1 MKKEGV
7 IDLFDNKYVVWFSE
21 IGKDDKAIA
30 GGKGA
35 NLGEIYNAKMPVPPG
50 FVVTAQAYQYFIH
63 KAGIDSMIKE
73 KLSSIN
79 YEDTAQLDKVC
90 SEIRDLIVN
99 SKMPDDL
106 SSQIIEDYGHLD
118 ASEIDYSKGGSA
130 LEMLKRKPEPVFVAV
145 RSSATAEDLAEAS
158 FAGQQDSFLNVKGKD
173 DLIKFI
179 KKCFASLFTARATYY
194 RNKQRFEH
202 DKAYLAVV
210 VQKMIN
216 SDKSGVMFSKDP
228 SYNNENVVIEAVWGL
243 GEGIVSGLISPDHYV
258 VSRDLEILETKI
270 VTKKIALTRDS
281 SGGKLTVKLKD
292 EIANKQVLKESE
304 LKNLA
309 HYALLLEKH
318 YGQAQDVEFCLE
330 GGNIFIVQTRPITTI
345 AGRGDKE
352 GKGIVTDQIPIVTG
366 QPASPGIGVGKVKI
380 IKNLKDLDKIKTGDI
395 LVTTMTDPDMV
406 VAMQKCT
413 AIVTDEGGMTAHAS
427 IVSREMGIPCIV
439 GTNNASSILIDN
451 EIITVDGFTGK
462 VYKGKIAEEKKKE
475 ILPVVPTQTH
485 IKVIVDLPSFAQ
497 RAALSKAK
505 AVGLTRVEGII
516 AESGKHPKFFEDN
529 NQIKDYEEV
538 IFKGIDKI
546 AQYFD
551 EVWVRTS
558 DIRSDE
564 YSHLQGAPKD
574 VEANPMLGMHGIRYS
589 LKHPELLKAEYR
601 AMKRVAKK
609 GKIIGLLH
617 PQIISVSE
625 IKEIKNILN
634 EIEFKDAKVGVMI
647 ETPAAVQ
654 IIKELC
660 EEGIHFISFG
670 TNDLTQYTLA
680 IDRGNEGCQ
689 YLYDEMHP
697 AILRQ
702 IEKVIRVC
710 KKYGVETSL
719 CGQAGSRPDMAKFL
733 VETGIDSFSVN
744 ADMAHEISQLVAKIE
759 SERLH
764 EDNHITEIQERS
776 KKPSVVYEELPS
788 LVPKVAL
795 VNDPVVNEETDN
807 IGSYS
812 TPENIFENLENSYS
826 NDIASGDIFLNIF

>member
-1 MKKEGV
+1 MSRKKEDDV
-7 IDLFDNKYVVWFSE
+7 DLFNNKYVVWFSE

-50 FVVTAQAYQYFIH
+50 FVVSAQAYQYFIH
-63 KAGIDSMIKE
+63 KAGIDAKIKE

-79 YEDTAQLDKVC
+79 YEDTAQLDRVC
-90 SEIRDLIVN
+90 GEIRELIVN
-99 SKMPDDL
+99 SKMPEDL

-118 ASEIDYSKGGSA
+118 ASEIDYSRGGSA
-130 LEMLKRKPEPVFVAV
+130 LEMLKRKPEPIFVAV

-158 FAGQQDSFLNVKGKD
+158 FAGQQDSYLNVKGND
-173 DLIKFI
+173 DLIKHI

-194 RNKQRFEH
+194 RNKQGFEH

-210 VQKMIN
+210 IQKMVN

-258 VSRDLEILETKI
+258 VSRDLEILETKLA
-270 VTKKIALTRDS
+270 TKKIALTRDS
-281 SGGKLTVKLKD
+281 AGNKLTVKLKD
-292 EIANKQVLKESE
+292 EMANRQVLKESE

-318 YGQAQDVEFCLE
+318 YGLPQDIEFCLE
-330 GGNIFIVQTRPITTI
+330 DGHIFIVQTRPITTL
-345 AGRGDKE
+345 ANRGDKE
-352 GKGIVTDQIPIVTG
+352 GKGIVTDLVPIVSG
-366 QPASPGIGVGKVKI
+366 QAASPGIGVGKVKI
-380 IKNLKDLDKIKTGDI
+380 IHNLKDLDKIKTGDI

-406 VAMQKCT
+406 VAMEKCT
-413 AIVTDEGGMTAHAS
+413 AIVTDQGGMTAHAS

-439 GTNNASSILIDN
+439 GTNNATTILVDD

-497 RAALSKAK
+497 RAALSKAR
-505 AVGLTRVEGII
+505 AVGLTRMEGII
-516 AESGKHPKFFEDN
+516 AEGGKHPKYFDDN
-529 NQIKDYEEV
+529 KKYKEYEEI
-538 IFKGIDKI
+538 IFKGVDQI
-546 AQYFD
+546 AEYFD

-558 DIRSDE
+558 DVRSDE
-564 YSHLQGAPKD
+564 YASLTGAPK
-574 VEANPMLGMHGIRYS
+574 EIELNPMLGMHGIRYS
-589 LKHPELLKAEYR
+589 LLHPELLKAEYLG
-601 AMKRVAKK
+601 MKRVAKK

-617 PQIISVSE
+617 PQIISVE
-625 IKEIKNILN
+625 EVKEIKKILK
-634 EIEFKDAKVGVMI
+634 EIDFKEAKIGVMV

-654 IIKELC
+654 IIEDLC
-660 EEGIHFISFG
+660 AEGIHFISFG

-680 IDRGNEGCQ
+680 VDRGNEACQ
-689 YLYDEMHP
+689 YLFSEMHP

-702 IEKVIRVC
+702 IEYVIKVC

-719 CGQAGSRPDMAKFL
+719 CGQAGSKPEMAKFL

-744 ADMAHEISQLVAKIE
+744 ADAAHEISELVAKIE
-759 SERLH
+759 AERLH
-764 EDNHITEIQERS
+764 EDKHITEKQERG
-776 KKPSVVYEELPS
+776 KKPAVVYSELPAII
-788 LVPKVAL
+788 PKVPYAIHG
-795 VNDPVVNEETDN
+795 NEDDN
-807 IGSYS
+807 KIYS
-812 TPENIFENLENSYS
+812 TPENIFENLENSFNFDNS
-826 NDIASGDIFLNIF
+826 LTSSEEVLDIF